1 MSVVS
6 GSRSTPLST
15 QRIVQPLAWVYHYDI
30 YMRNSNVATKE
41 KPKRKATKKAKA
53 KALAKA
59 ATSQNKHDDGL
70 NAREEMFCQLFATDR
85 EFFCNGVQSYI
96 EAYDVEP
103 AKYKSASVLASRL
116 LGKAKIQ
123 KRINELVELGELN
136 DTFVDKQLA
145 KVIVQDVHLPAKVQG
160 IREYNTLKKRTTTTT
175 VEHRF
180 GDLADLTDEELKAR
194 KREAMKA
201 LNMEL
206 PA

>member
-1 MSVVS
+1 M
-6 GSRSTPLST
+6 P
-15 QRIVQPLAWVYHYDI
+15 
-30 YMRNSNVATKE
+30 NSKPATTE
-41 KPKRKATKKAKA
+41 KPKRKTSTKKAKA

-59 ATSQNKHDDGL
+59 ASTPKHDEGL

-123 KRINELVELGELN
+123 KRINELVEVGELN

-201 LNMEL
+201 LNMEV
-206 PA
+206 PAS